1 MTLHESIKQKMK
13 DGWNI
18 TRLREHYDWI
28 SDQNLLA
35 VVRSAKRDLKI
46 EDDVRRGINLWASP

>member
-13 DGWNI
+13 AGWTI
-18 TRLREHYDWI
+18 TQLREHYDWI

-35 VVRSAKRDLKI
+35 VMRSASVI
-46 EDDVRRGINLWASP
+46 